1 MIHAEGK
8 AVTTGEKLAAYMK
21 EHGFSQRWL
30 SRETGI
36 YMNTIT
42 RILRGDKLG
51 NIHTWMAFADAMGC
65 TLDDILYDDSEE
77 E

>member
-1 MIHAEGK
+1 MSEHQTG
-8 AVTTGEKLAAYMK
+8 TTGDMLAAYME
-21 EHGFSQRWL
+21 EHGFSKRWL

-51 NIHTWMAFADAMGC
+51 NIHTWMTFADAMGC
-65 TLDDILYDDSEE
+65 TLDDILYDDSDEE
-77 E
+77 

>member
-1 MIHAEGK
+1 MAR
-8 AVTTGEKLAAYMK
+8 
-21 EHGFSQRWL
+21 HGFSKRRL
-30 SRETGI
+30 SKETGI

-65 TLDDILYDDSEE
+65 TLDEILYVSEDKEE

>member
-1 MIHAEGK
+1 MSEHQTG
-8 AVTTGEKLAAYMK
+8 TTGDMLAAYMK
-21 EHGFSQRWL
+21 EHGFSKRRL
-30 SRETGI
+30 SSETGI

-65 TLDDILYDDSEE
+65 TLDDILYDDSDEE
-77 E
+77 